1 MAEPGGI
8 LETETMLINGRI
20 QRIYKNLAPS
30 LRHLWLSAS
39 TLHANREYLVFENER
54 LTYRDIHRSAS
65 HAADVFQNTYGIKK
79 GDHVGIVMR
88 NFPEWVV
95 AWWAIHLLGAV
106 PAAVNAWLP
115 LKALQFCILNTDCKL
130 VIVDPE
136 RANILERWATHVI
149 ADPETSVQGF
159 LVVRPWEG
167 KREGWKGIES
177 WDVVMKSYRGE
188 AETWK
193 KEPDC
198 LPEDDAAIFFTSGT

>member
-1 MAEPGGI
+1 MTTPGGI
-8 LETETMLINGRI
+8 METETMLIDGRI
-20 QRIYKNLAPS
+20 QRVYKNLAPS

-39 TLHANREYLVFENER
+39 TLHTNREYIVFENER
-54 LTYRDIHRSAS
+54 LTYGEVHRRAS
-65 HAADVFQNTYGIKK
+65 RAADVFRNTYGIRK
-79 GDHVGIVMR
+79 GDHVGIAMR

-115 LKALQFCILNTDCKL
+115 LKALHFCILNTECKL

-136 RANILERWATHVI
+136 RANTLERWATHVT
-149 ADPETSVQGF
+149 ADPETSIQGF

-167 KREGWKGIES
+167 KGWKGVDG
-177 WDVVMKSYRGE
+177 WDAVMKSYKGE
-188 AETWK
+188 AETWQ

-198 LPEDDAAIFFTSGT
+198 VPEDDAAIFFTSGT